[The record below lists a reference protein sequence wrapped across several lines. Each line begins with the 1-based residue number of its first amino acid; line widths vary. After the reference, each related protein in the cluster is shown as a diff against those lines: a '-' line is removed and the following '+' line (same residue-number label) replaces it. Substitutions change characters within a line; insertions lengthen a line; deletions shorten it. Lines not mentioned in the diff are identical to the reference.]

1 MRQYRLGLP
10 MGAMYA
16 ADLFGLAL
24 FQLMQVRLSPVEG
37 ASTQIVMM
45 LTSIAYLPGMGIAL
59 AGTTLVGQSIGAGDR
74 DWARKVGNSVIG
86 LTVTFMGTIGVLLA
100 LAGPWILP
108 TFVNAADPGAAAV
121 IGTGAVLLWIAA
133 GYQLFD
139 GLNLG
144 AGFALRG
151 AGDVRVP
158 AALFLVLS
166 WGIFVPLAHALSF
179 QPGQGWFDVLPQFG
193 FGAVGGWAALL
204 VYVVLLGSAL
214 YLRWHSGLWRR
225 ITL

>member
-1 MRQYRLGLP
+1 
-10 MGAMYA
+10 
-16 ADLFGLAL
+16 
-24 FQLMQVRLSPVEG
+24 
-37 ASTQIVMM
+37 
-45 LTSIAYLPGMGIAL
+45 
-59 AGTTLVGQSIGAGDR
+59 
-74 DWARKVGNSVIG
+74 
-86 LTVTFMGTIGVLLA
+86 MGTIGVLLA

-108 TFVNAADPGAAAV
+108 TFVNADDPGATAV
-121 IGTGAVLLWIAA
+121 IRTGAVLLWIAA

-158 AALFLVLS
+158 AVLFLVLS
-166 WGIFVPLAHALSF
+166 WGVFVPLAHALSF
-179 QPGQGWFDVLPQFG
+179 QPGQGWFNVLPQFG

-214 YLRWHSGLWRR
+214 YLRWRSGRWRR
-225 ITL
+225 VTL